1 MKVKILISVLTLIM
15 CAFAIKGVHTINEM
29 NESYELAYSQ
39 TKSATGDIGLSFD
52 WYGITIVD
60 TSVKFANGIIDSSQ
74 ATQVLTEGSKNNVE
88 LLNQYYKNVLSQEK
102 DAADFIRSQDALAS
116 KLTEELLLLISKNDR
131 AGVNAKI
138 PEMYEVIDPM
148 CGRINDIIEIKS
160 EKAKAIN
167 ASLKREIKEVKTFM
181 FISFALCISLCGGLV
196 LKD

>member
-60 TSVKFANGIIDSSQ
+60 TSVKFSNGIIDSSQ

-88 LLNQYYKNVLSQEK
+88 LLNQYYKNVLLQEK

-138 PEMYEVIDPM
+138 PEMYGVIDPM

-196 LKD
+196 LRD